1 MIALPVLAWASTAG
15 VLVLLAGYG
24 IGAPWLLFRTL
35 HTLNTRRR
43 LRYRPADD
51 RVLATS
57 RFTIPVSLIVTLTED
72 TVDPASSVQKLLD
85 VRYPE
90 AELIVVTNGARAALD
105 VLRREFELNPCE
117 LFFRRTLRTANPGVI
132 YRSASQPRLLVA
144 EVPGGPEGDA
154 LNCGINL
161 ARYRYVC
168 VAEPD
173 TDYDRDGLLEAMQAA
188 TEDPAHVV
196 GITTNL
202 RTMPAAPATDAGTFG
217 LAAALTSLAAARL
230 RLLTIARRR
239 LDLPPGGCPGF
250 RIWRRDVVVEV
261 GGFSHAPAAIHAD
274 MAFRVHRH
282 FSGNRDRYR
291 LLHLAAPVGAVRVMS
306 PAASGVRAGFVPW
319 SVVWAHRAMAFNY
332 RLGRLGLLDY
342 PAYAVTLVAAPWLEL
357 LALVLLAAALPLG
370 VLAPNEL
377 LLVLG
382 VIAFGSGIVATSAL
396 LLSGDGLPDRRP
408 GTLLT
413 LILVGPFEYFLT
425 RPPLLGSRL
434 TGRR

>member
-1 MIALPVLAWASTAG
+1 MTALQALTWAATAG
-15 VLVLLAGYG
+15 VMALLIGYG
-24 IGAPWLLFRTL
+24 VGAPWLLFRTI
-35 HTLNTRRR
+35 HTVGKRRR

-57 RFTIPVSLIVTLTED
+57 RFTIPVSLILTLTEE
-72 TVDPASSVQKLLD
+72 TVDPAGSVRRLLD
-85 VRYPE
+85 IRYPD
-90 AELIVVTNGARAALD
+90 AELIVVTNGARVALD
-105 VLRREFELNPCE
+105 VLRREFDLNPCE

-132 YRSASQPRLLVA
+132 YRSSSQPRLLVA
-144 EVPGGPEGDA
+144 ETLGGPEGDA
-154 LNCGINL
+154 LNCGVNL

-173 TDYDRDGLLEAMQAA
+173 TDYDRDGLLEAMQVA

-196 GITTNL
+196 GVTTSL
-202 RTMPAAPATDAGTFG
+202 RPAVNPGAGTSTRVG
-217 LAAALTSLAAARL
+217 IAAALTCLAAARM

-239 LDLPPGGCPGF
+239 LDLPPGGHPGF
-250 RIWRRDVVVEV
+250 RIWRRDVIVEV
-261 GGFSHAPAAIHAD
+261 GGFSHAPASIHAD
-274 MAFRVHRH
+274 MTFRVHRH
-282 FSGNRDRYR
+282 FAGNRHRYR
-291 LLHLAAPVGAVRVMS
+291 LLHLSSTVGAVRITAS
-306 PAASGVRAGFVPW
+306 AATGVRAGFVPW

-332 RLGRLGLLDY
+332 RLGRLGLVDY
-342 PAYAVTLVAAPWLEL
+342 PAYVLALIAAPWLEL

-370 VLAPNEL
+370 VLAPADL

-382 VIAFGSGIVATSAL
+382 VIGFGSGIVAAAAL
-396 LLSGDGLPDRRP
+396 LLSGDALPDRRP
-408 GTLLT
+408 ATLLT

>member
-1 MIALPVLAWASTAG
+1 MIALPALAWAALFGT
-15 VLVLLAGYG
+15 LVLLIGYG
-24 IGAPWLLFRTL
+24 VGAPWLLFQTV
-35 HTLNTRRR
+35 HTVNKRRR

-57 RFTIPVSLIVTLTED
+57 RFTIPVSLIVTLSEN
-72 TVDPASSVQKLLD
+72 TVDPVASVHRLLAI
-85 VRYPE
+85 RYPE
-90 AELIVVTNGARAALD
+90 AELIVITNGSRAALD
-105 VLRREFELNPCE
+105 VLRREFDLNPCE

-132 YRSASQPRLLVA
+132 YRSGSQPRLLVA
-144 EVPGGPEGDA
+144 ETPGGPDGDA
-154 LNCGINL
+154 LNCGVNL

-188 TEDPAHVV
+188 IEDPAHVV
-196 GITTNL
+196 GISTSL
-202 RTMPAAPATDAGTFG
+202 RPAVDAGAGRPASFG
-217 LAAALTSLAAARL
+217 IGDALTCLAAARM

-239 LDLPPGGCPGF
+239 LDLPPGGYQGF
-250 RIWRRDVVVEV
+250 RIWRRDVIVEV
-261 GGFSHAPAAIHAD
+261 GGFSQAPAAIHAD
-274 MAFRVHRH
+274 MTFRVHRH
-282 FSGNRDRYR
+282 FGGNRDRYR
-291 LLHLAAPVGAVRVMS
+291 LLHLGTPVGAVRVAS
-306 PAASGVRAGFVPW
+306 PGAIGVRRGFVPW

-332 RLGRLGLLDY
+332 RLGRLGLVDY
-342 PAYAVTLVAAPWLEL
+342 PAYVVTLIAAPWLEL

-370 VLAPNEL
+370 VLAPKDL

-382 VIAFGSGIVATSAL
+382 VIGFGSGIVATSAL
-396 LLSGDGLPDRRP
+396 LLSGDALPDRRP
-408 GTLLT
+408 ATLLT